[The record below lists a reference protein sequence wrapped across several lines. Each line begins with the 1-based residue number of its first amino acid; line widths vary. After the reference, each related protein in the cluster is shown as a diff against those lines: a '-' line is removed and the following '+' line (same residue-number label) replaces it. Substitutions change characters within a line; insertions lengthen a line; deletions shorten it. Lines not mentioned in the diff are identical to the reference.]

1 MTYGNLAAQARARLE
16 THYPPGE
23 ARAMVRV
30 IFERLKGF
38 TATDMA
44 IKSDEEASDF
54 IAGKVE
60 QTVDRLIADEPI
72 QYIFGVA
79 DFYGL
84 EFKVTPDVLIPRP
97 ETAELVDIIVDENK
111 ERKELAVM
119 DLCTGSGCIACSLAR
134 NLPFSNVSAV
144 DISDAALAVAKENAA
159 ALKTTVDFRH
169 ADVLHMDA
177 QTGMYDIIVSNPP
190 YIAEKEK
197 AAMEANVLDHEPH
210 SALFVPDSDP
220 LLFYRAIAGYASESL
235 KPGGSLYLE
244 INPDY
249 TDMLRDTLAKNGF
262 TDIDIRRDSFGK
274 NRFAVAK
281 L

>member
-54 IAGKVE
+54 IARKVE

-97 ETAELVDIIVDENK
+97 DD
-111 ERKELAVM
+111 
-119 DLCTGSGCIACSLAR
+119 CR
-134 NLPFSNVSAV
+134 NSW
-144 DISDAALAVAKENAA
+144 I
-159 ALKTTVDFRH
+159 
-169 ADVLHMDA
+169 
-177 QTGMYDIIVSNPP
+177 
-190 YIAEKEK
+190 
-197 AAMEANVLDHEPH
+197 
-210 SALFVPDSDP
+210 
-220 LLFYRAIAGYASESL
+220 
-235 KPGGSLYLE
+235 
-244 INPDY
+244 
-249 TDMLRDTLAKNGF
+249 
-262 TDIDIRRDSFGK
+262 
-274 NRFAVAK
+274 
-281 L
+281 